1 MSSDT
6 KANTLPKW
14 SYLLLAALMIPY
26 AVGLIWSIVSKGN
39 VPDAMTVFASVC
51 MFVAIAL
58 IIHLAWPRRIIWFGH
73 LTAFGLFSAVFLYLH
88 LHEHCEAGA
97 FAFVV
102 AFMGLLTLVLMVN
115 LAYKDEGWGKG
126 MLDNEKAFRLGRPFL
141 MYYMLFLA
149 FGMLVEII
157 PGMAALISSNSGT
170 LISMFLVTYPLTLWS
185 KFSDI
190 DGSPAEKQTDE
201 TTETKNHENRNEAR
215 RGTSIYV
222 RKDILGYQ
230 R

>member
-14 SYLLLAALMIPY
+14 SYLRLAALMIPY
-26 AVGLIWSIVSKGN
+26 TVGLLWSIVSKGN
-39 VPDAMTVFASVC
+39 VPDAMMVFASVC
-51 MFVAIAL
+51 MFVAIAFVL
-58 IIHLAWPRRIIWFGH
+58 HLAWPRRIIWFGH
-73 LTAFGLFSAVFLYLH
+73 LTAFVLFSISFIYLRADG
-88 LHEHCEAGA
+88 EAGA

-102 AFMGLLTLVLMVN
+102 AFMGLLTLALMVN

-149 FGMLVEII
+149 LGMLIEII
-157 PGMAALISSNSGT
+157 PGMAALISSNRGT

-190 DGSPAEKQTDE
+190 DGNPAEKQTDE
-201 TTETKNHENRNEAR
+201 ITETKNHENRNETR